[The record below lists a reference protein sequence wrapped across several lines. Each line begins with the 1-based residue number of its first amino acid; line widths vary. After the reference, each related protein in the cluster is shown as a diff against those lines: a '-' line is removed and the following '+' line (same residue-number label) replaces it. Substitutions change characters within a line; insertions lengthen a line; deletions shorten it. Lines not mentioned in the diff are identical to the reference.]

1 MIKKAITKLT
11 IQYILIVSIIC
22 ILVSTFIFNAI
33 VKTTSEA
40 LRMEEIKIM
49 KRFDISDPA
58 AQKKLQIAENTIE
71 NFKNR
76 TIVTLIFLNISIVT
90 LVGFLSYFLARKNI
104 KPIEENMQRQKEFI
118 SNVSHEL
125 KTPLTALK
133 SSFEVELR
141 DKNPD
146 MKRAIE
152 SGIEEVDKLNKLING
167 FLKLSKLGQEN
178 YKLNK
183 EELDLK
189 TILDEVIKNHINQ
202 IIEKR
207 IQIEYLLEKTKV
219 ESDHFLL
226 TELLSVILSNSVKF
240 NKQNGKIEIKS
251 YSKEGKDFLEITD
264 TGIGIE
270 KENISHIFE
279 RFYQENKARNND
291 GSYGIGLSIAN
302 EILNILNGKIVVK
315 SEKNIETK
323 ITLIFSG
330 LFKN

>member
-1 MIKKAITKLT
+1 MINRAITKLT
-11 IQYILIVSIIC
+11 IQYIFIVSIIC
-22 ILVSTFIFNAI
+22 LLVSTFIYNAI

-76 TIVTLIFLNISIVT
+76 TFITLVFLNISIIT
-90 LVGFLSYFLARKNI
+90 LVGFFAYFLARKNI
-104 KPIEENMQRQKEFI
+104 QPIEENMHRQKEFI

-167 FLKLSKLGQEN
+167 FLKLSKLGQEK
-178 YKLNK
+178 YKLNL
-183 EELDLK
+183 EEMDLK
-189 TILDEVIKNHINQ
+189 EILDEVVKNHINQ
-202 IIEKR
+202 IIDKR
-207 IQIEYLLEKTKV
+207 IQLEYHLKEKTILT
-219 ESDHFLL
+219 DHFLI
-226 TELLSVILSNSVKF
+226 TELLSVILSNSIKF
-240 NKQNGKIEIKS
+240 NKNYGKIEIKS
-251 YSKEGKDFLEITD
+251 YKKDGKDYIEITD
-264 TGIGIE
+264 SGIGIE

-279 RFYQENKARNND
+279 RFYQENNARNND

-302 EILNILNGKIVVK
+302 EILKILNGKIVVK

-330 LFKN
+330 LFKK

>member
-1 MIKKAITKLT
+1 MFKKAITKLT
-11 IQYILIVSIIC
+11 IQYLLVISFIC
-22 ILVSTFIFNAI
+22 IVISSFIYSS
-33 VKTTSEA
+33 VLKTASEA
-40 LRMEEIKIM
+40 LRAEEIKII
-49 KRFDISDPA
+49 KKFEFDDPI
-58 AQKKLQIAENTIE
+58 AQRKLQIAETTIE
-71 NFKNR
+71 NFKR
-76 TIVTLIFLNISIVT
+76 KTIVNLIFLNISIVSI
-90 LVGFLSYFLARKNI
+90 VGLLSYFLAKKNI
-104 KPIEENMQRQKEFI
+104 KPIEENMQRQKEFV
-118 SNVSHEL
+118 SNISHEL

-141 DKNPD
+141 EKNPD
-146 MKRAIE
+146 FKRTIE

-183 EELDLK
+183 EKLDLK
-189 TILDEVIKNHINQ
+189 TILDEVIKNQMNQ

-207 IQIEYLLEKTKV
+207 IQIEYFLEKTKI

-240 NKQNGKIEIKS
+240 NKQNGKIEVKS
-251 YSKEGKDFLEITD
+251 YSKEGKDYLEITD

-270 KENISHIFE
+270 KENIAHIFE

-302 EILNILNGKIVVK
+302 EILNILNGKIVVN
-315 SEKNIETK
+315 SEKNMETK